1 MLEPCLKFY
10 RTFRL
15 VDKAVS
21 YPRFTKTLV
30 IKVFFIFEIIKG
42 DGGFRFRKTFPRKF
56 DFELAPAL
64 FGTGEIC
71 HCGFFRK
78 PNPGRMEKIL
88 KFIGRKN
95 YFGKK
100 KPFGREW
107 QIYIPDKK
115 RRAVFRRYLEY
126 TRRGPFCFSE
136 RKLLFS
142 AC

>member
-1 MLEPCLKFY
+1 MYEP
-10 RTFRL
+10 
-15 VDKAVS
+15 VS
-21 YPRFTKTLV
+21 DPGFAKTLV
-30 IKVFFIFEIIKG
+30 VKVFFIFEIIKG
-42 DGGFRFRKTFPRKF
+42 DGGFRIGKAFPRKL
-56 DFELAPAL
+56 DFELTTAL